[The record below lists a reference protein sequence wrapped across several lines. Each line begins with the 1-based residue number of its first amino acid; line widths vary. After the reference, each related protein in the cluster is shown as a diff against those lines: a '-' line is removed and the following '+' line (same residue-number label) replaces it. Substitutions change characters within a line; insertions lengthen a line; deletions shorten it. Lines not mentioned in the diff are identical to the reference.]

1 MSKPEI
7 KINLNLN
14 IDIDKFVAE
23 AQLPEG
29 PEMPYYEKIIESIN
43 SLKLAVN
50 ETEPTKSP
58 EKSPLDRRLDEDTT
72 RHQKAVTANQRIS
85 DAIEF
90 INQRMKAINGAN
102 ELSGEKKT
110 LEKLKVLL
118 LGL

>member
-14 IDIDKFVAE
+14 VDIDRIVGE
-23 AQLPEG
+23 NQLFAK
-29 PEMPYYEKIIESIN
+29 PEMLHYEQIVQAIN
-43 SLKLAVN
+43 SLKLLVN
-50 ETEPTKSP
+50 ETEPVKSP
-58 EKSPLDRRLDEDTT
+58 EKLPLDRNLDDNMT

-90 INQRMKAINGAN
+90 INQRMKTINGGA